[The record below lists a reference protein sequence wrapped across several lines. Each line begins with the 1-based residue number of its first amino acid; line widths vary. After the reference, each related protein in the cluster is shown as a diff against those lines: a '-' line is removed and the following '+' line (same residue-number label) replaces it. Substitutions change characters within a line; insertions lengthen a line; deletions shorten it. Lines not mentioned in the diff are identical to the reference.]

1 MRSQLSPPISPPSM
15 QASPETTGP
24 PGLWHRLD
32 PARRQ
37 QLAQCLAQLIRQM
50 RRSALPPAE
59 EADDHEPA

>member
-1 MRSQLSPPISPPSM
+1 MRPQPSPPIPPPSTR
-15 QASPETTGP
+15 SLTETTGP

-50 RRSALPPAE
+50 RRAARPPAE